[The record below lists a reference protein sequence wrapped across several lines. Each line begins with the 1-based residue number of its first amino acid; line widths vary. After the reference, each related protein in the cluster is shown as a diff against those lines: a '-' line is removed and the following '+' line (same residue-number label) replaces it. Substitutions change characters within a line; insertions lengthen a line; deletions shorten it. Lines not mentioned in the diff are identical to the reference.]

1 MIWGLNYNKVTE
13 EKSMQKTMEK
23 NNSKHGVSLAT
34 RILAGGLAP
43 IILMAVSLTVISTN
57 SVRSGVKSEAFDT
70 LSSVATSINAG
81 YNAIDSGDY
90 TVSGDN
96 LMKGNTNITE
106 ATDIIDSF
114 KEGNDLEITI
124 FYGDVR
130 YATTL
135 KSTEDSKRIVGTKAS
150 DGILTEVLK
159 GQIVTDDSLAIDGK
173 NYYASYS
180 PLKNS
185 DGSIVGMIFTGK
197 PSEDVNKYINQ
208 KTMIVV
214 SASIII
220 TIIAIV
226 IIMLVTISIKRAIK
240 AAEKDVK
247 ELASGKLN
255 IEIDKKSSGRSDE
268 LGDMVRS
275 IELLKNELVDVTSNI
290 KKSSGV
296 LGDAGKELS
305 DTASQTSATADEIST
320 AVEDISKGAVSQAE
334 EIENASNA
342 IDNMGRVIENIVNSV
357 AALDRM
363 SVDMKKTSDKAST
376 IMNELSTSNDRTM
389 DAIDRI
395 SAQIT
400 ATNDSALKISEAIQ
414 IITGIAEETNLLSLN
429 ASIEAA
435 RAGEQGKGFAV
446 VANQIQK
453 LAEQSNESA
462 LKIAET
468 VTALMED
475 SENTV
480 VVMGEV
486 KEIVDEQKD
495 KLELTKKQFNFVH
508 KGIEDSRS
516 ETELIKEQTEICDN
530 GRKKVVDVISNL
542 SAISEENA
550 ASTQETTASMQE
562 LNATINLLAESSSNL
577 LDLSEDL
584 KKHVNFFHV

>member
-1 MIWGLNYNKVTE
+1 
-13 EKSMQKTMEK
+13 
-23 NNSKHGVSLAT
+23 
-34 RILAGGLAP
+34 
-43 IILMAVSLTVISTN
+43 
-57 SVRSGVKSEAFDT
+57 
-70 LSSVATSINAG
+70 
-81 YNAIDSGDY
+81 
-90 TVSGDN
+90 
-96 LMKGNTNITE
+96 
-106 ATDIIDSF
+106 
-114 KEGNDLEITI
+114 
-124 FYGDVR
+124 
-130 YATTL
+130 
-135 KSTEDSKRIVGTKAS
+135 
-150 DGILTEVLK
+150 
-159 GQIVTDDSLAIDGK
+159 
-173 NYYASYS
+173 
-180 PLKNS
+180 
-185 DGSIVGMIFTGK
+185 
-197 PSEDVNKYINQ
+197 
-208 KTMIVV
+208 
-214 SASIII
+214 
-220 TIIAIV
+220 
-226 IIMLVTISIKRAIK
+226 
-240 AAEKDVK
+240 
-247 ELASGKLN
+247 
-255 IEIDKKSSGRSDE
+255 
-268 LGDMVRS
+268 
-275 IELLKNELVDVTSNI
+275 
-290 KKSSGV
+290 
-296 LGDAGKELS
+296 
-305 DTASQTSATADEIST
+305 
-320 AVEDISKGAVSQAE
+320 
-334 EIENASNA
+334 
-342 IDNMGRVIENIVNSV
+342 MGRVIENIVNSV

-363 SVDMKKTSDKAST
+363 SEAMKKTGDKASA
-376 IMNELSTSNDRTM
+376 IMNELSISNDHTM
-389 DAIDRI
+389 DAIERI
-395 SAQIT
+395 STQIT

-486 KEIVDEQKD
+486 KEIVDEHKD